1 HLPGAKIVQG
11 GRAVESIVTSGCIIA
26 GAVVDHAVLSP
37 GVEVR
42 ESAEVSRAVLMHGV
56 RIEASAV
63 VRDTILDKNVVV
75 PKGAA
80 VGVDKD
86 ADRERGY
93 TVSEG
98 GITVVGK
105 GVRVEA

>member
-1 HLPGAKIVQG
+1 
-11 GRAVESIVTSGCIIA
+11 
-26 GAVVDHAVLSP
+26 
-37 GVEVR
+37 
-42 ESAEVSRAVLMHGV
+42 MHGV

-86 ADRERGY
+86 ADRERGLHRQR
-93 TVSEG
+93 G
-98 GITVVGK
+98 RITVVGK
-105 GVRVEA
+105 GVRIEP